1 MTHAGGID
9 TPKLAQSEALLL
21 ALDFGSNFSDAP
33 DDEFDII
40 VGVPGQA
47 TTDTPA
53 GCVKEDLS
61 CFGVYR
67 YKQGEAQIPRAPEYL
82 SSDSL
87 VTDAPNGDWKNWASV
102 LFSFV
107 LCVYVFW
114 FEFNNNFSIFSFSF
128 NLKMDHRLM
137 LQTLKLF

>member
-9 TPKLAQSEALLL
+9 TPKLAQSEALLV
-21 ALDFGSNFSDAP
+21 ALDLGSTNNATP
-33 DDEFDII
+33 DDVFDII
-40 VGVPGQA
+40 VGVPGQP

-53 GCVKEDLS
+53 GCVNEDLS

-67 YKQGEAQIPRAPEYL
+67 YKQGEAQLQGAPEYL

-87 VTDAPNGDWKNWASV
+87 VTNAPNGDWKNWASV

-114 FEFNNNFSIFSFSF
+114 FEFNNVLHIFHLVSS
-128 NLKMDHRLM
+128 
-137 LQTLKLF
+137 